1 MDDLIMMIEE
11 GKGVVVKLSN
21 KGKFVR

>member
-21 KGKFVR
+21 KGKFVV